1 MAVKVRLSPV
11 HRLADGGTTLTVGV
25 GFTVTNTFMLVTQA
39 PIVPVTVYKVVTVG
53 EAVTVAPVV
62 ALKPDAGL
70 QLYVV
75 APLAVSTTLPPV
87 HIDGLDGVTV
97 SGGGWVKVTL
107 AVAVHPLA
115 SVTVAV

>member
-1 MAVKVRLSPV
+1 MG
-11 HRLADGGTTLTVGV
+11 LAE
-25 GFTVTNTFMLVTQA
+25 TVTNTVTLVTQA
-39 PIVPVTVYKVVTVG
+39 PTVPVTVYKVVVAG
-53 EAVTVAPVV
+53 LAVTVAPVV

-75 APLAVSTTLPPV
+75 APLAVSTTLLPA
-87 HIDGLDGVTV
+87 HIVGLEGVTV